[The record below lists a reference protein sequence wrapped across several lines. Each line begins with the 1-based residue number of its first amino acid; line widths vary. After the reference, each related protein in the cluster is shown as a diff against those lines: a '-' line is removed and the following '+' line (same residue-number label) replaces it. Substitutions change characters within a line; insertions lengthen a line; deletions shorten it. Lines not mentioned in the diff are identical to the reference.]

1 MVWVAEG
8 LQSCCSGLME
18 LTTAAW
24 VLLRIFLFGGLR
36 DFFFLVAYASD
47 WEMYMGW
54 VECGLD
60 GFHCVGFG

>member
-36 DFFFLVAYASD
+36 DFFFFWWL
-47 WEMYMGW
+47 MLLTGKCTW
-54 VECGLD
+54 VG
-60 GFHCVGFG
+60 